1 MDVGA
6 RPEMVWILLQG
17 TLIFFV
23 LKKKNAAIA
32 YLEKYI
38 KNWAAWMGLR
48 ARILLLEFRK
58 LKEKIERHKWAWEPT
73 FYHWNLVN

>member
-1 MDVGA
+1 MEEGA

-23 LKKKNAAIA
+23 FKKKNAAIA

-38 KNWAAWMGLR
+38 KN
-48 ARILLLEFRK
+48 
-58 LKEKIERHKWAWEPT
+58 
-73 FYHWNLVN
+73 